1 MQTLYPHSAG
11 LDVHKKTVV
20 AAHLIGQDEAG
31 NDMFERQTF
40 ATLTRDLL
48 ALADWLQERGL
59 THVAMESTGE
69 YWKPVYN
76 ILEDQFTLLVV
87 NAHHVKHVPGR
98 KTDIKDAEWLCKLMT
113 HGLLSASFIPPQGQR
128 ELREL
133 TRARAAMVRERTNL
147 VNRLHKTL
155 EAANIKLTSVV
166 TDVQGVSARLMLS
179 ALLDGQTDVAEI
191 ADLARGRLRSKK
203 ADLERALEGR
213 FKATQQFIVS
223 ELLSQIDGLDETV
236 ARFDQEIEKHCVP
249 FETAVAH
256 LDTIP
261 GVGLATAQQIVA
273 EMGTDLRHF
282 PTAAHLC
289 AWAGVAPGNNQSGG
303 KTLSSRTRQGNR
315 SLKRALVEAAW
326 AAARVKDTYLS
337 ALYHRLAGRRGKK
350 RAIVA
355 VAHAVLKI
363 AYVLI
368 QRDEDYQELG
378 GNYFDTR
385 QPAKTVQNL
394 LSRLS
399 QLGYDVTLNPKT
411 AQQAA

>member
-20 AAHLIGQDEAG
+20 AAHITGQDAKG
-31 NDMFERQTF
+31 NDVFERQTF
-40 ATLTRDLL
+40 ATMTRDLL

-59 THVAMESTGE
+59 THVALESTGE

-98 KTDIKDAEWLCKLMT
+98 KTDMKDAEWLCKLMT
-113 HGLLSASFIPPQGQR
+113 HGLLSPSFIPPQGQR

-133 TRARAAMVRERTNL
+133 TRARSAMVRERTNL

-166 TDVQGVSARLMLS
+166 ADVQGVSARAMLG
-179 ALLDGQTDVAEI
+179 ALLHGQTDTAAI

-213 FKATQQFIVS
+213 FKATQQFIVG
-223 ELLSQIDGLDETV
+223 ELLTQIDGLDETL
-236 ARFDQEIEKHCVP
+236 ARFDQEIEKQCVP
-249 FETAVAH
+249 FEAAVAH

-261 GVGLATAQQIVA
+261 GVGKATAQQIVA
-273 EMGTDLRHF
+273 EVGTDLSHF
-282 PTAAHLC
+282 PTAGHLC
-289 AWAGVAPGNNQSGG
+289 AWAGVAPGNCQSGG

-326 AAARVKDTYLS
+326 SAARVKDTYLF

-355 VAHAVLKI
+355 VAHALLKI

-411 AQQAA
+411 AEPAA